1 MNVCV
6 ATPDWPSLPGV
17 HDREFELADGPRLRG
32 TLVLPERLAS
42 AAPLVLCLHYG
53 GTPSGWY
60 GRALLETLIAPAWQA
75 LGAVMVAPVA
85 SGGDW
90 INPRDTARVLEL
102 LPAVAAHYGCGPRLV
117 TGYSLGA
124 IGTWHLIDASPDEF
138 VAAVPIAG
146 PAPNATGGATPVR
159 ALNSTADR
167 LFAAET
173 TLLAVQ
179 ALAARGRDAA
189 CVLVDGV
196 DHYAFGGYA
205 DALSALMPWLAARC
219 AGR

>member
-1 MNVCV
+1 MNVRGV
-6 ATPDWPSLPGV
+6 TPDWPWTAGLY
-17 HDREFELADGPRLRG
+17 DREFELADGARMRG
-32 TLVLPERLAS
+32 TLALPARLECG
-42 AAPLVLCLHYG
+42 APLVLCLHYG
-53 GTPSGWY
+53 GAPSGWY
-60 GRALLETLIAPAWQA
+60 GRALLETLIAPAWRA

-90 INPRDTARVLEL
+90 INPGDTARAFEL
-102 LPAVAAHYGCGPRLV
+102 LAAVAAQYGCGPRLL

-146 PAPNATGGATPVR
+146 PAPLATGGATPVR

-173 TLLAVQ
+173 TLAAVQ
-179 ALAARGRDAA
+179 ALAASGRDAA

-196 DHYAFGGYA
+196 DHYAFGDYA
-205 DALSALMPWLAARC
+205 DALSALLPWLAARC